1 MTMQTSGDQPSNSAG
16 LSVEA
21 AAIRRKVWIRT
32 LKTIGF
38 AAVIYFFVFPLVPG
52 FRQAFHDLFRV
63 DKTMLALGVLLEFI
77 GL

>member
-32 LKTIGF
+32 LKTVGF
-38 AAVIYFFVFPLVPG
+38 AAVIYFFDRKSVV
-52 FRQAFHDLFRV
+52 
-63 DKTMLALGVLLEFI
+63 
-77 GL
+77 